1 MNVSNFYF
9 LLILLLTVL
18 LSINSTSLKDDDKLY
33 LVHVEYGY
41 NISNFTCEVLNR
53 DDAEINEFLSSRIA
67 FMNGSDY
74 DKEIFDLY
82 SPYMNKFWLFLV
94 NSSEVANSLLEK
106 DNYEKDELYINGII
120 IPESLN
126 YTMPE
131 KNNNKKIPIFIVKD
145 DLTEKLHAYDIRYM
159 NKHIY
164 FLFEIKRAISSYPE
178 TYLLILSILFTL
190 CGIGLFAFYKIK
202 TKNLEAANLLNIQRI
217 MNCPIIIL
225 VLLGILFIVKSVLIR
240 GEDPNKESPD
250 SVYIDVALITF
261 SAVFKTILWLSV
273 LFLSFGMS
281 ISIEKL
287 NPKTVKFI
295 IKMVLGIYIIMCL
308 DQLFD
313 SFVEKA
319 WVFHLS
325 EIKNV
330 LFLIGIMIYLYKRIN
345 KTIRF
350 LERKLYYARALSLE
364 YIDVLKFKIKL
375 IKLLFRVLYSYA
387 ALYLVILILHKTV
400 VYPYDTK
407 VLEMYDYMLA
417 DIYLYAILLYTYRPR
432 VLPQDFKM
440 DIGDEDEDEIGLVYK
455 AFLPKYSIINVK
467 FKENYKDIYSVKG
480 KNIPIL
486 VLGPCLSHIN
496 AENDQEISINNYIN
510 NVEIGFAT

>member
-53 DDAEINEFLSSRIA
+53 DDAAINEFLSSRIA
-67 FMNGSDY
+67 FMNGSDH

-94 NSSEVANSLLEK
+94 NSSEVANSLLDK

-330 LFLIGIMIYLYKRIN
+330 LFLIGIMIYLVKRIN

-407 VLEMYDYMLA
+407 VLEMYDYMFA
-417 DIYLYAILLYTYRPR
+417 DIYLYSILLYAYRPR

-496 AENDQEISINNYIN
+496 SENDQEISINNYIN

>member
-1 MNVSNFYF
+1 
-9 LLILLLTVL
+9 
-18 LSINSTSLKDDDKLY
+18 
-33 LVHVEYGY
+33 
-41 NISNFTCEVLNR
+41 
-53 DDAEINEFLSSRIA
+53 
-67 FMNGSDY
+67 
-74 DKEIFDLY
+74 
-82 SPYMNKFWLFLV
+82 
-94 NSSEVANSLLEK
+94 
-106 DNYEKDELYINGII
+106 
-120 IPESLN
+120 
-126 YTMPE
+126 
-131 KNNNKKIPIFIVKD
+131 
-145 DLTEKLHAYDIRYM
+145 
-159 NKHIY
+159 
-164 FLFEIKRAISSYPE
+164 
-178 TYLLILSILFTL
+178 
-190 CGIGLFAFYKIK
+190 
-202 TKNLEAANLLNIQRI
+202 
-217 MNCPIIIL
+217 
-225 VLLGILFIVKSVLIR
+225 
-240 GEDPNKESPD
+240 
-250 SVYIDVALITF
+250 
-261 SAVFKTILWLSV
+261 
-273 LFLSFGMS
+273 
-281 ISIEKL
+281 
-287 NPKTVKFI
+287 
-295 IKMVLGIYIIMCL
+295 MVLGIYIIMCL

-364 YIDVLKFKIKL
+364 YIDVLKYKINL

-387 ALYLVILILHKTV
+387 ALYLVILILHKTA

-417 DIYLYAILLYTYRPR
+417 DIYLYSILLYTYRPR
-432 VLPQDFKM
+432 VLPQDFKI
-440 DIGDEDEDEIGLVYK
+440 DIGGEDEDEIGLVYK